1 VSQSAET
8 IKLKEMKPVTMET
21 LTLMMDAALHALL
34 RMAILVLLENL
45 LSALPSVKMERKNLK
60 KDAMITEHLLILGA
74 KDV

>member
-8 IKLKEMKPVTMET
+8 IRLKEMKPVTMET

-60 KDAMITEHLLILGA
+60 KVAMITEYLLILGA